1 MEDPVGGDALA
12 AHVFDRPIHA
22 KVVLERPSNVAAAQP
37 VTLRSLLRRKL
48 AVRAALAVIA
58 VVAICGAALL
68 ASGSGGQVGRFGL
81 WLAVALAYSL
91 FWFGLAAVVN
101 SIGMRSHGN
110 AAILVCC
117 WLAVV
122 LIVPT
127 ALNLGLQAAM
137 PAPSR
142 LERIGE
148 VREVGIAGT
157 RFEVPVLASLNIP
170 ALLLAAVAAIA
181 VFRFKAG
188 GFGIQYD
195 LAHGSV
201 SISLVVYQISRN

>member
-1 MEDPVGGDALA
+1 MDTQSPDARALIWTGY
-12 AHVFDRPIHA
+12 F
-22 KVVLERPSNVAAAQP
+22 VAA
-37 VTLRSLLRRKL
+37 V
-48 AVRAALAVIA
+48 A
-58 VVAICGAALL
+58 VVGVI
-68 ASGSGGQVGRFGL
+68 
-81 WLAVALAYSL
+81 
-91 FWFGLAAVVN
+91 
-101 SIGMRSHGN
+101 
-110 AAILVCC
+110 
-117 WLAVV
+117 
-122 LIVPT
+122 
-127 ALNLGLQAAM
+127 LNLALWFAIHT
-137 PAPSR
+137 
-142 LERIGE
+142 LFGE